1 MWTKFRFL
9 TILAA
14 LSFALT
20 LSATT
25 FEYTSQ
31 ASDNQTIDG
40 ITVVLAAG
48 TNKQN
53 APTYLDNGY
62 TKAMRLY
69 VNNTITVSGENLTS
83 IQLLCSKTGKAF
95 AALTCSIG
103 AYTPGEVPTKEGLQ
117 AIDTWSGN
125 ATSVTFTM
133 GSGQRHLIQIVV
145 NGDPIDLNPQSDV
158 VAIDTAEWDPDFAWY
173 SEPTAV
179 ITPDTTFFKKEYI
192 FVSSNIRVHCT
203 QGSILSNDTAYY
215 FNCNAGQTISFEA
228 AKPIKGLV
236 INGAVRKLF
245 QATSDQGSMAY
256 ISPDDFYPEDYQ
268 ECESAVI
275 ITDIDAKKVTISCE
289 KQLRC
294 YSVYF
299 YFDANPTQEI
309 GDCDGGT
316 SGGETVF
323 LNFDTADAVYESE
336 ISADEG
342 KTNYTIYL
350 YNQASPDFPYLTLD
364 LYPAAQGDLV
374 GIYNMEDGSLGETTW
389 YQYGESAY
397 DRTWMETEGQLVI
410 NKEGEVYSISGYIT
424 CDDNNTYNFTYN
436 GVMPFYEDTE
446 YYSTEGIETVPAMD
460 RHAPLYD
467 VLGRKVNDTYKG
479 IVIQNGYKYV
489 LK

>member
-9 TILAA
+9 TIFAA

-25 FEYTSQ
+25 FEYDANGKQ
-31 ASDNQTIDG
+31 NQTIDG
-40 ITVVLAAG
+40 ITIKLEKGGNTLTPAFS
-48 TNKQN
+48 N
-53 APTYLDNGY
+53 Y
-62 TKAMRLY
+62 TGEMKLY
-69 VNNTITVSGENLTS
+69 AKNTITVTGENLTS
-83 IQLLCSKTGKAF
+83 IQLVFYKN
-95 AALTCSIG
+95 
-103 AYTPGEVPTKEGLQ
+103 ENKEYATLSTSVGTLVSGG
-117 AIDTWSGN
+117 ISTEKKDYKVDTWTGS
-125 ATSVTFTM
+125 ASSVIFTV
-133 GSGQRHLIQIVV
+133 GSTGQRIITQIVV
-145 NGDPIDLNPQSDV
+145 NDEPIVIDPETYID
-158 VAIDTAEWDPDFAWY
+158 DTPLDPEFAY

-179 ITPDTTFFKKEYI
+179 ITPDKNFFKKEYAFI
-192 FVSSNIRVHCT
+192 DSNIRVHCT
-203 QGSILSNDTAYY
+203 QGSILNNDTATY
-215 FNCNAGQTISFEA
+215 FNCNANNSISFEA
-228 AKPIKGLV
+228 TQPIKGIV

-245 QATSDQGSMAY
+245 QATSDQGGIAY
-256 ISPDDFYPEDYQ
+256 ISPDEFYPEDYQ

-275 ITDIDAKKVTISCE
+275 ITDIDATKVTISCE

-309 GDCDGGT
+309 WDCDGGT

-374 GIYNMEDGSLGETTW
+374 GMYNMEDGSLGETTW

-397 DRTWMETEGQLVI
+397 DRAWMETDGQLVI
-410 NKEGEVYSISGYIT
+410 NKEGDIYSINGYIT
-424 CDDNNTYNFTYN
+424 GDDNNTYNFTYN
-436 GVMPFYEDTE
+436 GVMPFYMDTE

-460 RHAPLYD
+460 RNAPMYD
-467 VLGRKVNDTYKG
+467 ILGRKVNDTYQG
-479 IVIQNGYKYV
+479 IVIQNGYKYM

>member
-9 TILAA
+9 IFLAA
-14 LSFALT
+14 SLCLNANA
-20 LSATT
+20 ATFIYNADGT
-25 FEYTSQ
+25 QSQ
-31 ASDNQTIDG
+31 TVDG
-40 ITVVLAAG
+40 ITVKLEKG
-48 TNKQN
+48 GNTSN
-53 APTYLDNGY
+53 APAYSSYNGMKMY
-62 TKAMRLY
+62 A
-69 VNNTITVSGENLTS
+69 NNTITIDAAQAFKNVQLVFSKNENKDYLTMTASVGELVSGGTS
-83 IQLLCSKTGKAF
+83 T
-95 AALTCSIG
+95 ALGDKKIDVWN
-103 AYTPGEVPTKEGLQ
+103 GETNHLV
-117 AIDTWSGN
+117 
-125 ATSVTFTM
+125 FTM
-133 GSGQRHLIQIVV
+133 GTKGQRIIFQIVV
-145 NGDPIDLNPQSDV
+145 DGDPIYINPQSDV

-179 ITPDTTFFKKEYI
+179 ITPDTNFFKKEYI

-256 ISPDDFYPEDYQ
+256 ISPDAFYQEDYQ

-275 ITDIDAKKVTISCE
+275 ITDIDARKVTISCE

-294 YSVYF
+294 Y
-299 YFDANPTQEI
+299 
-309 GDCDGGT
+309 
-316 SGGETVF
+316 
-323 LNFDTADAVYESE
+323 
-336 ISADEG
+336 SADEG

-374 GIYNMEDGSLGETTW
+374 GMYNMEDGSLGETTW

-397 DRTWMETEGQLVI
+397 DRAWMETEGQLVI

-446 YYSTEGIETVPAMD
+446 YYSTEDIETVPAMD

-479 IVIQNGYKYV
+479 IVIQNGHKYV

>member
-9 TILAA
+9 TIFAA

-25 FEYTSQ
+25 FEYDADGKQ
-31 ASDNQTIDG
+31 NQTIDG
-40 ITVVLAAG
+40 ITIVLGQGSGSTTPA
-48 TNKQN
+48 
-53 APTYLDNGY
+53 YSSYNGM
-62 TKAMRLY
+62 KLY
-69 VNNTITVSGENLTS
+69 ANNTITIDASQNFKNVQLVFSKNENKDYLTMTASSGELTS
-83 IQLLCSKTGKAF
+83 GGTST
-95 AALTCSIG
+95 ALDDKKIDVWN
-103 AYTPGEVPTKEGLQ
+103 GEASHLV
-117 AIDTWSGN
+117 
-125 ATSVTFTM
+125 FTM
-133 GSGQRHLIQIVV
+133 GAKGQRVLFQIVV
-145 NGDPIDLNPQSDV
+145 DGDPVELDDNGYID
-158 VAIDTAEWDPDFAWY
+158 DTPLDPEFAY

-179 ITPDTTFFKKEYI
+179 ITPDKNFFKKEYAFI
-192 FVSSNIRVHCT
+192 DSNIRVYCT
-203 QGSILSNDTAYY
+203 QGSILNNDTATY
-215 FNCNAGQTISFEA
+215 FNCNANNSISFEA
-228 AKPIKGLV
+228 TQPIKGIV

-256 ISPDDFYPEDYQ
+256 ISPDEFYPEDYQ

-275 ITDIDAKKVTISCE
+275 ITDIDATKVTISCE

-309 GDCDGGT
+309 WDCDGGT

-374 GIYNMEDGSLGETTW
+374 GMYNMEDGSLGETTW

-397 DRTWMETEGQLVI
+397 DRAWMETDGQLVI
-410 NKEGEVYSISGYIT
+410 NKEGEVYSISGYLT

-436 GVMPFYEDTE
+436 GVMPFYVDTE

-460 RHAPLYD
+460 RNAPMYD
-467 VLGRKVNDTYKG
+467 ILGRKVNDTYQG
-479 IVIQNGYKYV
+479 IVIQNGYKYM